1 MFFSCLAN
9 NRLAVMARHI
19 MKPYSIIVE
28 VVENSQARLIPLPV
42 VWLGAVTTEMFN
54 VKAWR

>member
-1 MFFSCLAN
+1 
-9 NRLAVMARHI
+9 

-42 VWLGAVTTEMFN
+42 VWLGAVGTEIVN
-54 VKAWR
+54 VISWFLLDCKIVLTLQYWTS